1 MTIFVAVP
9 IVAVVGEPVGYPSH
23 ATLATPDY
31 IPMQNV
37 HSARPIIRLTTIHG
51 PGNPLGSPYP
61 VPVDHKN
68 PVVLKPVG
76 FQATPYNFHC

>member
-37 HSARPIIRLTTIHG
+37 HSARPIIRLTTIHSAVYSFQESRREF
-51 PGNPLGSPYP
+51 PLTTR
-61 VPVDHKN
+61 
-68 PVVLKPVG
+68 
-76 FQATPYNFHC
+76 TP

>member
-37 HSARPIIRLTTIHG
+37 HSARPIIRLTTDSFRRIIPFRN
-51 PGNPLGSPYP
+51 PGVNSR
-61 VPVDHKN
+61 
-68 PVVLKPVG
+68 
-76 FQATPYNFHC
+76 